1 LLPTSSKRKLDDV
14 MKFNA
19 RAHSIPLSAT
29 LALDARAKELIA
41 SGRDIINMTAGEPD
55 FDAPSAVRDSA
66 RAFVDSGKV
75 RYTPAPGRPSLRE
88 TIAAH
93 LSRTHGLP
101 FEAKEVT
108 VCHSAKHALSGTL
121 LSLVSDGDEVI
132 LLLPAWVSYFEM
144 VRFAGGEP
152 VAVPCR
158 PDLGPDLAA
167 IAAAVTEK
175 TRGIMINSP
184 CNPSGYCFTPEE
196 MQSIVDLCKERDLWI
211 LSDEIYS
218 RMMYDDTEHV
228 SPVTYGDDA
237 RERTIIVDG
246 ASKAFAMT
254 GYRIGYLAAQ
264 AELSG
269 TVGRLHSQLTG
280 APNAISQEAFECA
293 LAEEPEEVVGMVK
306 EFDRRRKMIVTGLQ
320 ELGLPTEMPRG
331 AFYVFPDVSAH
342 LDETGSMGF
351 SERLLEEAGV
361 ASVPGSAFGTEGHVR
376 LSYALS
382 EAEIT
387 DALGRIGRFLSQS

>member
-1 LLPTSSKRKLDDV
+1 
-14 MKFNA
+14 MQFNT

-41 SGRDIINMTAGEPD
+41 DGRDIINMTAGEPD
-55 FDAPSAVRDSA
+55 FDAPAAVRDAA

-75 RYTPAPGRPSLRE
+75 RYTPAPGRVSLRE
-88 TIAAH
+88 TIAGH
-93 LSRTHGLP
+93 LSRTRGVT
-101 FEAKEVT
+101 FDAKQVT
-108 VCHSAKHALSGTL
+108 VCHSAKHALSGTI
-121 LSLVSDGDEVI
+121 LSLVSEGDEVL

-152 VAVPCR
+152 VTVPCR
-158 PDLGPDLAA
+158 ADLGPDLEA
-167 IAAAVTEK
+167 IAAAVTGN

-184 CNPSGYCFTPEE
+184 CNPSGYCFTSGE
-196 MQSIVDLCKERDLWI
+196 MQALCDLCKERDLWI

-218 RMMYDDTEHV
+218 RMIYDGTKHE

-237 RERTIIVDG
+237 RARTILVDG

-254 GYRIGYLAAQ
+254 GYRIGFLAADT
-264 AELSG
+264 ELSG

-293 LAEEPEEVVGMVK
+293 LAEEPVEVADMVA
-306 EFDRRRKMIVTGLQ
+306 EFDRRRHKIVSGL
-320 ELGLPTEMPRG
+320 EALGLPCEMPKG
-331 AFYVFPDVSAH
+331 AFYVFPDISAH
-342 LDETGSMGF
+342 LDENGSMGF
-351 SERLLEEAGV
+351 CERLLEEAEV

-376 LSYALS
+376 LSYALAEDQIT
-382 EAEIT
+382 EALER
-387 DALGRIGRFLSQS
+387 LGRFLGST

>member
-1 LLPTSSKRKLDDV
+1 

-19 RAHSIPLSAT
+19 RAKDIPLSAT

-41 SGRDIINMTAGEPD
+41 EGRDVINMTAGEPD
-55 FDAPSAVRDSA
+55 FDAPAAVRDAS

-88 TIAAH
+88 TIAGH
-93 LSRTHGLP
+93 LSRTRGVP

-108 VCHSAKHALSGTL
+108 VCHSAKHALSGVI
-121 LSLVSDGDEVI
+121 LSLVSEGDEVL

-158 PDLGPDLAA
+158 ADLGPDLEA
-167 IAAAVTEK
+167 IAAAVTEN

-184 CNPSGYCFTPEE
+184 CNPSGYCFTAEE
-196 MQSIVDLCKERDLWI
+196 MKALCELCEERDLWI

-218 RMMYDDTEHV
+218 RMIYDGTKHE
-228 SPVTYGDDA
+228 SPVTFGEDA
-237 RERTIIVDG
+237 RSRTIIVDG

-254 GYRIGYLAAQ
+254 GYRIGYLAAPP
-264 AELSG
+264 EISG
-269 TVGRLHSQLTG
+269 VVGKLHSQLTG

-293 LAEEPEEVVGMVK
+293 LAEEPVEVSDMVA
-306 EFDRRRKMIVTGLQ
+306 EFDRRRELVVKGLSD
-320 ELGLPTEMPRG
+320 LGLPCELPKG

-342 LDETGSMGF
+342 LDESGSMGF
-351 SERLLEEAGV
+351 CERLLEEAEV

-376 LSYALS
+376 LSYALG
-382 EAEIT
+382 EAQLTE
-387 DALGRIGRFLSQS
+387 ALERLGRFLNAR

>member
-1 LLPTSSKRKLDDV
+1 

-41 SGRDIINMTAGEPD
+41 DGRDVINMTAGEPD
-55 FDAPSAVRDSA
+55 FDAPAAVRDAA
-66 RAFVDSGKV
+66 RAYVDSGKV

-88 TIAAH
+88 TIAGH

-108 VCHSAKHALSGTL
+108 VCHSAKHALSGVL
-121 LSLVSDGDEVI
+121 LSLVSEGDEVL

-152 VAVPCR
+152 VAIPCR
-158 PDLGPDLAA
+158 ADLGPDLEA
-167 IAAAVTEK
+167 IAAAVTEN

-184 CNPSGYCFTPEE
+184 CNPSGYCLTAEE
-196 MQSIVDLCKERDLWI
+196 MQALCDLCSERDLCI

-218 RMMYDDTEHV
+218 RMIYDGTKHE

-237 RERTIIVDG
+237 RARTIIVDG

-254 GYRIGYLAAQ
+254 GYRIGYLAADV
-264 AELSG
+264 ELSG

-293 LAEEPEEVVGMVK
+293 LAEEPVEVADMVA
-306 EFDRRRKMIVTGLQ
+306 EFDRRRHLIVSGL
-320 ELGLPTEMPRG
+320 EALGLPCEMPKG

-342 LDETGSMGF
+342 LDENGSMGF
-351 SERLLEEAGV
+351 SERLLEEAEV

-376 LSYALS
+376 LSYALAEDQIT
-382 EAEIT
+382 EALER
-387 DALGRIGRFLSQS
+387 LGRFLGQG

>member
-1 LLPTSSKRKLDDV
+1 

-19 RAHSIPLSAT
+19 RAKDIPLSAT

-41 SGRDIINMTAGEPD
+41 EGRDVINMTAGEPD
-55 FDAPSAVRDSA
+55 FDAPAAVRDAS

-88 TIAAH
+88 TIAGH
-93 LSRTHGLP
+93 LSRTRGVP

-108 VCHSAKHALSGTL
+108 VCHSAKHALSGVI
-121 LSLVSDGDEVI
+121 LSLVSEGDEVL

-158 PDLGPDLAA
+158 ADLGPDLEA
-167 IAAAVTEK
+167 IAAAVTEN

-184 CNPSGYCFTPEE
+184 CNPSGYCFTAEE
-196 MQSIVDLCKERDLWI
+196 MKALCELCEERDLWI

-218 RMMYDDTEHV
+218 RMIYDGTKHE
-228 SPVTYGDDA
+228 SPVTFGADA
-237 RERTIIVDG
+237 RSRTIIVDG

-254 GYRIGYLAAQ
+254 GYRIGYLAAPP
-264 AELSG
+264 EISG
-269 TVGRLHSQLTG
+269 VVGKLHSQLTG

-293 LAEEPEEVVGMVK
+293 LAEEPAEVSDMVA
-306 EFDRRRKMIVTGLQ
+306 EFDRRRELVVKGLSD
-320 ELGLPTEMPRG
+320 LGLPCELPKG

-342 LDETGSMGF
+342 LDESGSMGF
-351 SERLLEEAGV
+351 CERLLEEAEV

-376 LSYALS
+376 LSYALG
-382 EAEIT
+382 EAQLTE
-387 DALGRIGRFLSQS
+387 ALERLGRFLNAR